1 MEDKANIL
9 ENNKNVENDAENQDA
24 LELSPTL
31 DQTEQI
37 TQLQNQVEDLRDKL
51 LRTMAESENTRR
63 RFEKMV
69 AESRDY
75 AITSFA
81 KDLLSVMDNLS
92 RSLQYNNPEI
102 TTQIANVIDGVKMTC
117 DELESI
123 FKKHGLEK
131 INPTTGDSFDY
142 NVHHA
147 VSQVE
152 TDAYDNDKVVET
164 MQQGYKIKDRLLR
177 PAIVKV
183 SKKISE

>member
-1 MEDKANIL
+1 MEDTPDIL
-9 ENNKNVENDAENQDA
+9 NNENDAKNQEV
-24 LELSPTL
+24 LELDSLPA
-31 DQTEQI
+31 QTEEI
-37 TQLQNQVEDLRDKL
+37 VRLQNQIEELRDKL

-92 RSLQYNNPEI
+92 RSLQYNNPELNN
-102 TTQIANVIDGVKMTC
+102 QIGNVIAGIEMTR

-123 FKKHGLEK
+123 FKKHGLEN
-131 INPTTGDSFDY
+131 INPIAGDNFDY

-147 VSQVE
+147 VSQIE
-152 TDAYDNDKVVET
+152 TDAYDKDKVVET
-164 MQQGYKIKDRLLR
+164 MQQGYKIKERLLR

-183 SKKISE
+183 SKKIAE